1 VAAGLAR
8 LSRAGA
14 DSLSVPWGDVLYAR
28 LIGSVAVIGAPS
40 AIGISPYREG
50 GMRRLDLAPAALRD
64 HGVIARL
71 GATDLGDAAP
81 PPGYA
86 DVLRPFGR
94 MRNEEDVVR
103 YSRELSERVVAAAR
117 DGSFVVML
125 GGDCSIMLGAL
136 RGLRLASGE
145 PAGVVYIDAH
155 ADFATLD
162 ESPSGSACSMN
173 LAIAVGRMAGPLAP
187 LVGEQPLVR
196 GEWVVHVGRRGDG
209 ELEYGAASLAE
220 FGILD
225 LPQSV
230 IDAQGPDAVA
240 RQALERVSR
249 APGGFWVHFDVD
261 SLDPELMPA
270 VDSPLANGLRF
281 ETATALV
288 GRLVSHP
295 DARGLQV
302 TIYDPSIDPSGNGAS
317 LLVELLER
325 VLELRAGSPSKE
337 RST

>member
-1 VAAGLAR
+1 
-8 LSRAGA
+8 
-14 DSLSVPWGDVLYAR
+14 
-28 LIGSVAVIGAPS
+28 
-40 AIGISPYREG
+40 
-50 GMRRLDLAPAALRD
+50 MRRLDLAPAVLRD

-71 GATDLGDAAP
+71 RSTDLGDVAP

-86 DVLRPFGR
+86 DLVRPSGR

-103 YSRELSERVVAAAR
+103 YSRELSERVAAAAR

-136 RGLRLASGE
+136 LGLRLATGE

-155 ADFATLD
+155 ADFGTLD

-173 LAIAVGRMAGPLAP
+173 LALAIGRTAGPLAP

-196 GEWVVHVGRRGDG
+196 GERVVHVGRRDDG
-209 ELEYGAASLAE
+209 EPEYGAASLAE

-225 LPQSV
+225 LPQSI

-240 RQALERVSR
+240 RQALARVSR

-270 VDSPLANGLRF
+270 VDSPLPEGLRF
-281 ETATALV
+281 ETAAALL

-295 DARGLQV
+295 AARGLQV
-302 TIYDPSIDPSGNGAS
+302 TIYDPSIDPSGDGAS
-317 LLVELLER
+317 LIVELLER
-325 VLELRAGSPSKE
+325 VLELRARNTRK
-337 RST
+337 

>member
-1 VAAGLAR
+1 
-8 LSRAGA
+8 
-14 DSLSVPWGDVLYAR
+14 
-28 LIGSVAVIGAPS
+28 
-40 AIGISPYREG
+40 
-50 GMRRLDLAPAALRD
+50 
-64 HGVIARL
+64 
-71 GATDLGDAAP
+71 
-81 PPGYA
+81 
-86 DVLRPFGR
+86 

-103 YSRELSERVVAAAR
+103 YSRELSERVAAAAR

-136 RGLRLASGE
+136 LGLRLATGE

-155 ADFATLD
+155 ADFGTLD

-173 LAIAVGRMAGPLAP
+173 LALAIGRTAGPLAP

-196 GEWVVHVGRRGDG
+196 GERVVHVGRRDDG
-209 ELEYGAASLAE
+209 EPEYGAASLAE

-225 LPQSV
+225 LPQSI

-240 RQALERVSR
+240 RQALARVSR

-270 VDSPLANGLRF
+270 VDSPLPEGLRF
-281 ETATALV
+281 ETAAALL

-295 DARGLQV
+295 AARGLQV
-302 TIYDPSIDPSGNGAS
+302 TIYDPSIDPSGDGAS
-317 LLVELLER
+317 LIVELLER
-325 VLELRAGSPSKE
+325 VLELRAGNTRK
-337 RST
+337 